1 MMSDSTTSPRP
12 RTRKA
17 ASARARP
24 QKDKPESLQ
33 SRKSASTRR
42 QILDAAIEC
51 IVKYGYASTTT
62 LIIAKTASVSRGA
75 MLHHFPSKIEVIAAA
90 VEHLYS
96 KRQKAFYRAID
107 ILPTDNSQIRPA
119 IEAYLK
125 HVMHPLYMAFFELK
139 VAARTDKELHKVF
152 EPARKKFD
160 AEWDTMAR
168 KLFPNWEGDE
178 KAFELAL
185 DLTHYLLE
193 GMAINS
199 AAEINS
205 DRAQRLL
212 DHLEKTIRELRPGKK
227 IAAGN

>member
-1 MMSDSTTSPRP
+1 MSESAATPRP
-12 RTRKA
+12 RTRKP
-17 ASARARP
+17 SPGRTGPTTR
-24 QKDKPESLQ
+24 KPESLQ

-51 IVKYGYASTTT
+51 IVKHGYANTTT
-62 LIIAKTASVSRGA
+62 LIIAKTAEVSRGA
-75 MLHHFPSKIEVIAAA
+75 MLHHFPSKIDVINAA
-90 VEHLYS
+90 VEHLYN
-96 KRQKAFYRAID
+96 KRQKAFYKAID
-107 ILPTDNSQIRPA
+107 ALPPDNGQIRPA

-125 HVMHPLYMAFFELK
+125 HVMHPLYVAFFELK
-139 VAARTDKELHKVF
+139 VASRTDKDLYAVF

-160 AEWDTMAR
+160 TEWDLMAR
-168 KLFPNWEGDE
+168 KLFPNWEGDQ

-199 AAEINS
+199 AAEIKS

-227 IAAGN
+227 QNNQS